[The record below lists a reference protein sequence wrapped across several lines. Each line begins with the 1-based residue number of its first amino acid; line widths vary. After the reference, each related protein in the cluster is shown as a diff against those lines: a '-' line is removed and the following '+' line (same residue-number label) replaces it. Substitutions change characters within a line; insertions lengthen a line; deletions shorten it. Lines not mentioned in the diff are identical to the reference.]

1 MFACRDSA
9 RYAGEPS
16 SFLREVKAPTMF
28 SKVLVANR
36 GEIALRIVRGLRDL
50 DIRSVA
56 VYSEVDRLSQ
66 HVRYADEAHYIGP
79 ADARESYLNM
89 ERIIDVAKRCGADAI
104 HPGYG
109 FLAENAEFAEA
120 CEAAGL
126 VFIGPSPESI
136 RLLGDKIE
144 ARHIAERAGVP
155 VLPGSGE
162 LTSVDEALAF
172 AERIGYPVM
181 IKAAAGGG
189 GRGIRLIERPE
200 DLPGAAA
207 RAMQEAAAAFGNPA
221 IYVEKNLKR
230 VRHIEVQVIGD
241 RYGNIVPLGER
252 ECSIQRRHQKIIE
265 ECPSVAVGPQLRRTL
280 SRAAVRIARAAN
292 YHNVGTVEFLLDQD
306 GHHYFLEMNTRLQVE
321 HPVTEIVTGTDLV
334 KDQILVAAG
343 EELPYEEADLL
354 TRGWAIEC
362 RIVAEDPFNNFL
374 PSVGRVVF
382 AREPA
387 GPGIRVESALYDGV
401 EVTPYYD
408 SLLAKVTAWGRNREG
423 ARQRMKRALAEFR
436 VVGVATNIPYLQQI
450 LDLPDFISGNIDTG
464 FLDRNQVLAEEN
476 YEEQRQIAEI
486 AALLFVTAG
495 ERDNG
500 EQPFN
505 GQSVPS
511 NGYRGTIGAWRRQQ
525 AGTTLLGGGMGR
537 WPRSI

>member
-1 MFACRDSA
+1 
-9 RYAGEPS
+9 
-16 SFLREVKAPTMF
+16 MF

-56 VYSEVDRLSQ
+56 IYSDVDRLSQ

-79 ADARESYLNM
+79 ADARQSYLNV
-89 ERIIDVAKRCGADAI
+89 ERIIDVAKRCGADAV

-120 CEAAGL
+120 CEQAGL

-136 RLLGDKIE
+136 RRLGDKIE
-144 ARHIAERAGVP
+144 ARRIAEQAGVP

-162 LTSVDEALAF
+162 LTSVDEALAY

-189 GRGIRLIERPE
+189 GRGIRRIETPE
-200 DLPGAAA
+200 ELPGAAA

-265 ECPSVAVGPQLRRTL
+265 ECPSVAVSPQLRRTL

-292 YHNVGTVEFLLDQD
+292 YHNVGTVEFLLDEG

-334 KDQILVAAG
+334 KDQIIVAAG

-387 GPGIRVESALYDGV
+387 GPGIRVESALYDGM

-450 LDLPDFISGNIDTG
+450 LDLPDFIAGDIDTG
-464 FLDRNQVLAEEN
+464 FLDRNQVLAEEH
-476 YEEQRQIAEI
+476 YEEQRRAAEI
-486 AALLFVTAG
+486 AALLLVTVG
-495 ERDNG
+495 ERASGDR
-500 EQPFN
+500 PLN
-505 GQSVPS
+505 GQAAPT
-511 NGYRGTIGAWRRQQ
+511 NGYRAQIGAWRRQQ
-525 AGTTLLGGGMGR
+525 SASTLAGGGMGR
-537 WPRSI
+537 WPRSF